1 MFFICL
7 LAEILVLVC
16 LAWMD
21 RLPHF
26 LVNFAAGLLAF
37 CFLAF
42 YRGDDSVV
50 VNLGVCALMTFFA
63 LVGGYVLWNG
73 VRFVCVAIHD
83 PQAAAQAIDTFA
95 MERSVAKSLAGETS
109 NPNSYG
115 TRRVA
120 EEVVRGLKSQNTNK

>member
-7 LAEILVLVC
+7 LVEIVVLVC

-21 RLPHF
+21 RLPQF
-26 LVNFAAGLLAF
+26 LINVAAGLLAF

-42 YRGDDSVV
+42 YRGDDSIV
-50 VNLGVCALMTFFA
+50 VNLGVCALMSFFA

-73 VRFVCVAIHD
+73 VRLVCAAIQD

-95 MERSVAKSLAGETS
+95 MERSVAKSLAGKS
-109 NPNSYG
+109 SDPNSYG
-115 TRRVA
+115 NRRVA
-120 EEVVRGLKSQNTNK
+120 EEVVRALRDQNKKE